1 MSKKK
6 IGSGTSWISLS
17 LMFVVLAGL
26 TAIQSVDR
34 FLPFAQDVESVIA
47 GEGVEIGHI
56 DSKSATFSIH
66 SINNMFVL
74 LVFRD
79 RPTGVVAS
87 PVVGPVLCR
96 MLDSPAMF
104 AELHEA
110 LAVGMDYTTIR
121 VEYAMSIGDGK
132 ITLLS
137 SDSNVTIILRSKFV
151 TTSFVT
157 TTDELRRLSD
167 ELAGFIL
174 RHGGGGTVQTPLS
187 HNGDTGE

>member
-1 MSKKK
+1 MSKEK
-6 IGSGTSWISLS
+6 IGSGASWISLS
-17 LMFVVLAGL
+17 LMFVVLASP

-34 FLPFAQDVESVIA
+34 FLPLAQDVESVIA

-66 SINNMFVL
+66 SINDMFVL
-74 LVFRD
+74 LVSRD
-79 RPTGVVAS
+79 RSTGVVAS

-110 LAVGMDYTTIR
+110 LAVGMDQATVRFGHT
-121 VEYAMSIGDGK
+121 MSIGNGE
-132 ITLLS
+132 ITVLS
-137 SDSNVTIILRSKFV
+137 SDSDVTIILRSKRH
-151 TTSFVT
+151 TTSFST
-157 TTDELRRLSD
+157 TANELRRLSD

-174 RHGGGGTVQTPLS
+174 RHGGGGTVRTP
-187 HNGDTGE
+187 